1 MANTKEAEKDCTV
14 PLSDPRKLKGAGKK
28 AWPLS
33 WVVPLVSS
41 RRPPAVTVA
50 VPSRVRL
57 APEKPEKTNWSSL
70 ALTASTRLKPWNSR
84 IWRRKESAIFMKGAM
99 PGLFSNNVTGH
110 VNESS
115 KRDQQGPILMG
126 LKWAGLEPKIIY
138 KENSVGHIG
147 LGVIIPT
154 PPASKP
160 IPPRRRLICFA
171 GRRLLAGYLPIRRR
185 LGQGVARQG
194 RGWPRGH
201 ARGGG
206 ARRRRNGGCMGFLR
220 LRGLE
225 LVISRQVQADL
236 MTDINCSDR
245 SHLPDKMSGVI
256 VPKLFPDHGYC
267 ATYGSTPSLCII
279 ASKLE
284 FRVAGVNSG
293 SGASP
298 SRYCMTCRMI
308 GLAPGI
314 GCEHIS
320 PSACLIDVVDA
331 VQLRVHCL
339 WQRTPVPVL
348 ENPVNQHLSAVVRTV
363 ADRPPATGDL
373 KKERAEGEHVGERG
387 CLSCACQLWGYESHG
402 SNQEH
407 VACFDV
413 TVDDNL
419 VPLLMEVE

>member
-1 MANTKEAEKDCTV
+1 MCREKQCRSIWAE
-14 PLSDPRKLKGAGKK
+14 
-28 AWPLS
+28 
-33 WVVPLVSS
+33 
-41 RRPPAVTVA
+41 
-50 VPSRVRL
+50 
-57 APEKPEKTNWSSL
+57 
-70 ALTASTRLKPWNSR
+70 
-84 IWRRKESAIFMKGAM
+84 
-99 PGLFSNNVTGH
+99 
-110 VNESS
+110 
-115 KRDQQGPILMG
+115 
-126 LKWAGLEPKIIY
+126 
-138 KENSVGHIG
+138 
-147 LGVIIPT
+147 
-154 PPASKP
+154 PASM
-160 IPPRRRLICFA
+160 FE
-171 GRRLLAGYLPIRRR
+171 LASFF
-185 LGQGVARQG
+185 Q
-194 RGWPRGH
+194 
-201 ARGGG
+201 
-206 ARRRRNGGCMGFLR
+206 
-220 LRGLE
+220 
-225 LVISRQVQADL
+225 
-236 MTDINCSDR
+236 TDINCSDR